1 VPRLHVA
8 ILSFLAL
15 LTVAWVIFL
24 AWGVFKIF
32 RIALSGKP
40 VDDELTGI
48 DDVKISAGARRVM

>member
-1 VPRLHVA
+1 MPRLHVA

-40 VDDELTGI
+40 VDDECNG
-48 DDVKISAGARRVM
+48 DRRRENQRWGAPVM